1 MLALV
6 ALLVAMVIG
15 SSESFLLTRVDP
27 GKVTVQPGEGVN
39 LLCVVDSDYEFC
51 KWVSPRDRYCDF
63 EWKRASGNITTQ
75 DCQIADKVS
84 FHGRYNDRECGIR
97 INSASVE
104 DTGTWRCE
112 VEQYVFLGSRGSGA
126 VRKSDIEVTVEAST
140 TAAPTTS
147 TTSTRVPSTKKP
159 RTTAT
164 TTTGATTEK
173 VTTKSTTQE
182 VTSTKLPQP
191 QQPKSSMAPNSE
203 DPEASPSVQEDQESG
218 GSSAGVVG
226 GVLLALL
233 VAVAAVFGV
242 FYYRRRKERVP
253 IVNYATAADTANT
266 VNNQIVSIDRILCP
280 YSYGCSGK
288 EYLFDCFRESP
299 SILRATKTQIS
310 TNTFL
315 QI

>member
-1 MLALV
+1 MGFAAKMLALV
-6 ALLVAMVIG
+6 ALLVAMVIV

-51 KWVSPRDRYCDF
+51 KWVSPRDKYCDF

-164 TTTGATTEK
+164 TTTEK

-266 VNNQIVSIDRILCP
+266 GITIHSEGDQNTNFHEYFP
-280 YSYGCSGK
+280 PNMTYS
-288 EYLFDCFRESP
+288 
-299 SILRATKTQIS
+299 TS
-310 TNTFL
+310 TP
-315 QI
+315 QSDA